1 MLALVRSLK
10 LFMVGIHCQSEV
22 SQLSLSTQFTI
33 VTTVTTLQRHVLF
46 PAENDQCRESSDSVQ
61 VIRQSKIKKNNDM
74 LVVSF
79 HAKNVRLEIFD
90 LSRVHLSQSRKDTRH
105 LGISHGFDPS
115 STYMFV
121 LPWKRVTECGF
132 NASR

>member
-90 LSRVHLSQSRKDTRH
+90 LSRVHLSQSRKLWT
-105 LGISHGFDPS
+105 PE
-115 STYMFV
+115 T
-121 LPWKRVTECGF
+121 
-132 NASR
+132 